1 MVEPIRAVLNV
12 TSHPRRWLTFLLL
25 SAFIL
30 LVVGASIW
38 LTVEYWTELV
48 GKGADPSAVVRNV
61 GLLTGGVIAVG
72 LAIWRS
78 SIAERQV
85 EVSERRS
92 LDEQFQRAT
101 EMLGHE
107 LEPVQIG
114 GIASLRFL
122 AHNHFFIYATRVHG
136 ILYQFAEGQCNPDQE
151 AVISYRDQV
160 YRGSTAGGEA
170 FYAHM
175 SIWDDMNRM
184 SVVRGATRWTFLKA
198 VWTGRLTGY
207 MDAP

>member
-1 MVEPIRAVLNV
+1 MIEPIRAVLNV
-12 TSHPRRWLTFLLL
+12 TTHARRWLTFILL
-25 SAFIL
+25 SVFVL
-30 LVVGASIW
+30 GVVGSAVW
-38 LTVEYWTELV
+38 LTAQYWTELA
-48 GKGADPSAVVRNV
+48 GKAVDPSAVVRNV
-61 GLLTGGVIAVG
+61 GLLAGGIIAVG

-122 AHNHFFIYATRVHG
+122 GHHHFFIYGTRVHG
-136 ILYQFAEGQCNPDQE
+136 ILYQFAKGQCDPNQE
-151 AVISYRDQV
+151 AVISYGDEV

-170 FYAHM
+170 FFAYM
-175 SIWDDMNRM
+175 SISDDMQRM
-184 SVVRGATRWTFLKA
+184 AVVRGATRWTLLKA
-198 VWTGRLTGY
+198 LWTGRLTGY
-207 MDAP
+207 MNAP

>member
-12 TSHPRRWLTFLLL
+12 TNHPSRWLTFSLL
-25 SAFIL
+25 SVFIL
-30 LVVGASIW
+30 GVVGSAIW
-38 LTVEYWTELV
+38 LTVEYWTEL
-48 GKGADPSAVVRNV
+48 GGTGPDPSAVVRNV
-61 GLLTGGVIAVG
+61 GLLVGGVIAIG

-78 SIAERQV
+78 SIAARQV

-101 EMLGHE
+101 EMLGHDMVS
-107 LEPVQIG
+107 VQIG

-122 AHNHFFIYATRVHG
+122 AHNHFFIYGTRVHG
-136 ILYQFAEGQCNPDQE
+136 ILFQFADQHRDPDKE
-151 AVISYRDQV
+151 AGIGYGDEF
-160 YRGSTAGGEA
+160 YKGSTAGGEA
-170 FYAHM
+170 FFAYM
-175 SIWDDMNRM
+175 SIGDDMRRM
-184 SVVRGATRWTFLKA
+184 AVIRSATRWTLVKA